1 MEWIRNIKF
10 NVLKIRTEKDN
21 NDIQEL

>member
-1 MEWIRNIKF
+1 MEWIRNIKS
-10 NVLKIRTEKDN
+10 NVVIIPTEKDN